1 MRLKDRIA
9 LITGASRGIGAAIAK
24 RYAAEGA
31 HVICVART
39 AGALEE
45 LDDEIRSAGGAP
57 ATLIPLDLGKTELID
72 GLAAPLLE
80 RFGRIDILV
89 GNAGIF
95 GRMTPLHQYPPDLW
109 EQVFKL
115 NVHANQRLI
124 RAVHPLLFASPAGRA
139 IFVTSSVARD
149 IRAYWGAYA
158 ASKAALDAMVMGYA
172 KEVAQSNIKVNL
184 VNPGGTQSKMRAEAF
199 PGEDPTTLPKPEDI
213 MEVFVALAEAGCT
226 HHGEWIAAR
235 DFCGIGK

>member
-39 AGALEE
+39 SGALEE
-45 LDDEIRSAGGAP
+45 LDDEIKAAGGS
-57 ATLIPLDLGKTELID
+57 ATLVPLDLEKTEMID

-89 GNAGIF
+89 GNAGML
-95 GRMTPLHQYPPDLW
+95 GRMTPMHQYPPNLW

-115 NVHANQRLI
+115 NVHANQRLL

-139 IFVTSSVARD
+139 IFVTSSVSRD

-158 ASKAALDAMVMGYA
+158 ASKAALDNMVLTYS
-172 KEVAQSNIKVNL
+172 KEVLETNIKVNI

-199 PGEDPTTLPKPEDI
+199 PGEDPNTLPKPEAI
-213 MEVFVALAEAGCT
+213 TEVFVALAEAKST
-226 HHGEWIAAR
+226 RHGEWISAR
-235 DFCGIGK
+235 DFCGIK

>member
-9 LITGASRGIGAAIAK
+9 LITGASRGIGAAIAR

-39 AGALEE
+39 TGALEE
-45 LDDEIRSAGGAP
+45 LDDEIRAAGGS
-57 ATLIPLDLGKTELID
+57 ATLVPLDLEKTELID

-80 RFGRIDILV
+80 RFGRLDILV
-89 GNAGIF
+89 GNAGMF
-95 GRMTPLHQYPPDLW
+95 GRMTPLHQFPPNLW

-139 IFVTSSVARD
+139 MFVTSSVARD

-158 ASKAALDAMVMGYA
+158 ASKAALDAMVQGYA
-172 KEVAQSNIKVNL
+172 KEVLETNIKVNL

-199 PGEDPTTLPKPEDI
+199 PGEDPNTLPKPEDI
-213 MEVFVALAEAGCT
+213 TEVFVALAEANSMQ
-226 HHGEWIAAR
+226 HGEWISAR
-235 DFCGIGK
+235 EFCGIGK

>member
-31 HVICVART
+31 HVICLART
-39 AGALEE
+39 TGGLEE
-45 LDDEIRSAGGAP
+45 LDDEIRALGGS
-57 ATLIPLDLGKTELID
+57 ATLIPLDLAKTEMID

-80 RFGRIDILV
+80 RFGRLDILV

-95 GRMTPLHQYPPDLW
+95 GRMTPLHQFPPNLW
-109 EQVFKL
+109 EEVFKV

-139 IFVTSSVARD
+139 IFVTSTVSRE

-158 ASKAALDAMVMGYA
+158 ASKAALDNMIMGYA
-172 KEVAQSNIKVNL
+172 REVAQSNIRVNL
-184 VNPGGTQSKMRAEAF
+184 VNPGGTRSKMRAEAF
-199 PGEDPTTLPKPEDI
+199 PGEDPSTLPRPEDI
-213 MEVFVALAEAGCT
+213 TEVFVALAEAGST
-226 HHGEWIAAR
+226 RNGEWINAR
-235 DFCGIGK
+235 EFCGIK

>member
-39 AGALEE
+39 TGGLEE
-45 LDDEIRSAGGAP
+45 LDDEIRALGGS
-57 ATLIPLDLGKTELID
+57 ATLIPLDLAKTEMID

-80 RFGRIDILV
+80 RFGRIDVLV

-95 GRMTPLHQYPPDLW
+95 GRLTPLHQFPPNLW
-109 EQVFKL
+109 EEVFKV

-139 IFVTSSVARD
+139 IFVTSTVSRE

-158 ASKAALDAMVMGYA
+158 ASKAALDNMIMGYA
-172 KEVAQSNIKVNL
+172 REVAQSNIRVNL

-213 MEVFVALAEAGCT
+213 TEVFVALAEASST
-226 HHGEWIAAR
+226 RNGEWINAR
-235 DFCGIGK
+235 EFCGIR

>member
-39 AGALEE
+39 TGALEE
-45 LDDEIRSAGGAP
+45 LDDEIKAAGGS
-57 ATLIPLDLGKTELID
+57 ATLVPLDLEKTEMID
-72 GLAAPLLE
+72 GLAAPLYE
-80 RFGRIDILV
+80 RFGRIDVLV

-95 GRMTPLHQYPPDLW
+95 GRMTPLHQFPPELW
-109 EQVFKL
+109 EKVFKV

-124 RAVHPLLFASPAGRA
+124 RAVHPLLNASPAGRA
-139 IFVTSSVARD
+139 IFVTSTVARD

-158 ASKAALDAMVMGYA
+158 ASKAALEAMVLGYA
-172 KEVAQSNIKVNL
+172 KECAQGNIRANL
-184 VNPGGTQSKMRAEAF
+184 VNPGGTRTNMRAEAF
-199 PGEDPTTLPKPEDI
+199 PGEDQNTLPTPEDI
-213 MEVFVALAEAGCT
+213 MEVFVALAEAGCNRN
-226 HHGEWIAAR
+226 GELISAR
-235 DFCGIGK
+235 EYCGIGK

>member
-39 AGALEE
+39 TGALEE
-45 LDDEIRSAGGAP
+45 LDDEIKAMGGS
-57 ATLIPLDLGKTELID
+57 ATLVPLDLEKTELID
-72 GLAAPLLE
+72 GLAAPLYE
-80 RFGRIDILV
+80 RFGRIDIVV

-95 GRMTPLHQYPPDLW
+95 GRMTPLHQFPPDLW
-109 EQVFKL
+109 EKVFKV

-124 RAVHPLLFASPAGRA
+124 RAVHPLLHASPSGRA

-158 ASKAALDAMVMGYA
+158 ASKAALDAMVLGYA
-172 KEVAQSNIKVNL
+172 RETEQSNIRVNL
-184 VNPGGTQSKMRAEAF
+184 VNPGGTQSNMRAEAF
-199 PGEDPTTLPKPEDI
+199 PGEDPNTLPKPEDI

-226 HHGEWIAAR
+226 RHGEWISAR
-235 DFCGIGK
+235 DFCGIAK

>member
-39 AGALEE
+39 SGALEE
-45 LDDEIRSAGGAP
+45 LDDEIKAAGGS
-57 ATLIPLDLGKTELID
+57 ATLVPLDLEKTEMID

-80 RFGRIDILV
+80 RFGRLDILV

-95 GRMTPLHQYPPDLW
+95 GRMTPMHQYPPNLW
-109 EQVFKL
+109 EQVFRL
-115 NVHANQRLI
+115 NVHANQRLL

-139 IFVTSSVARD
+139 IFVTSSVSRD
-149 IRAYWGAYA
+149 IRGYWGAYA
-158 ASKAALDAMVMGYA
+158 ASKAALDNLVLTYS
-172 KEVAQSNIKVNL
+172 KEVLESNIKVNL

-199 PGEDPTTLPKPEDI
+199 PGEDPKTLPKPEDI
-213 MEVFVALAEAGCT
+213 MEVFVALAEAKSRQ
-226 HHGEWIAAR
+226 HGEWISAR
-235 DFCGIGK
+235 DFCGIK

>member
-39 AGALEE
+39 TGALEE
-45 LDDEIRSAGGAP
+45 LDDEIKAAGGS
-57 ATLIPLDLGKTELID
+57 ATLVPLDLEKTEMID

-80 RFGRIDILV
+80 RFGRLDVLV
-89 GNAGIF
+89 GNAGF
-95 GRMTPLHQYPPDLW
+95 FARLTPMHQYPPNLW
-109 EQVFKL
+109 EQSFKL
-115 NVHANQRLI
+115 NVHANQRLL

-158 ASKAALDAMVMGYA
+158 ASKAALENMVLTYS
-172 KEVAQSNIKVNL
+172 KEVLETNIKVNL

-199 PGEDPTTLPKPEDI
+199 PGEDPNTLPKPEDI
-213 MEVFVALAEAGCT
+213 VEVFVALAEAKNT
-226 HHGEWIAAR
+226 RHGELIAAR
-235 DFCGIGK
+235 DFCGIN